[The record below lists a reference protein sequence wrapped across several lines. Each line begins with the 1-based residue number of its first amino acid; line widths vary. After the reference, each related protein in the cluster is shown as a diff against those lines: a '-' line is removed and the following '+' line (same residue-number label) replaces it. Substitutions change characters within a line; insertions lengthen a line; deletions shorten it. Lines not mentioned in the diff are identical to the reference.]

1 VGAVVQ
7 LKPGEALTE
16 AELIAFAGRL
26 LPPYKTPILIDV
38 RTEEFPRN
46 ASGKTLKPQLRAE
59 VLAKLAPA

>member
-1 VGAVVQ
+1 
-7 LKPGEALTE
+7 
-16 AELIAFAGRL
+16 L